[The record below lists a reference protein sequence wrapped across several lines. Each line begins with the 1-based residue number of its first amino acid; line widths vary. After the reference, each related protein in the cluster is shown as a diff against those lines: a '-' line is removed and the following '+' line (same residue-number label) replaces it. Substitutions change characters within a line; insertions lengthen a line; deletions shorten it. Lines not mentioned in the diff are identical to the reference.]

1 MADTQTV
8 ISDVKLFIERLKKEL
23 PEVFGNPN
31 APAGA
36 PAEQNTPADSNKV
49 LYNGDLYEAR
59 MYLTPDQEEGVAFD
73 GTVFHIYL
81 QSKNSDPSA
90 LVTAWLREKAN
101 ETLKAKTK
109 EWAEKIGVEYNNI
122 VIKDQRTCW
131 ASCSGKKNIN
141 YSYRIVK
148 MPLAV
153 QDYLIVH
160 ELCHLVHMN
169 HGQEYWQLV
178 AQFCP
183 DYKSH
188 RRWLNEN
195 KGAVFAEV
203 ELTYREPAE
212 ETAPAEEASPA
223 ETAANQPSAAERPSV
238 QSAQAPAEQ
247 SEAPQ
252 EPTPQNAAPAAQNTP
267 TENN

>member
-1 MADTQTV
+1 MADTQSV

-23 PEVFGNPN
+23 PEVFGQPDAKPGTAAADTAS
-31 APAGA
+31 APG
-36 PAEQNTPADSNKV
+36 DNKV
-49 LYNGDLYEAR
+49 LYNGDLFEAR
-59 MYLTPDQEEGVAFD
+59 MYVTPDQEEGVAFD

-81 QSKNSDPSA
+81 QAKSSDPSA
-90 LVTAWLREKAN
+90 LVTSWLREKAN

-109 EWAEKIGVEYNNI
+109 EWAEKIGVEFNNI
-122 VIKDQRTCW
+122 VIKDQKTCW

-153 QDYLIVH
+153 QDYLMVH

-178 AQFCP
+178 AQFSP
-183 DYKSH
+183 DYKNH

-195 KGAVFAEV
+195 KGSIFAEV
-203 ELTYREPAE
+203 ELAYHEEAE
-212 ETAPAEEASPA
+212 ETGKETADAAPQHATQNPPAEIPA
-223 ETAANQPSAAERPSV
+223 DS
-238 QSAQAPAEQ
+238 
-247 SEAPQ
+247 Q
-252 EPTPQNAAPAAQNTP
+252 EPAKEQP
-267 TENN
+267 TAEAGSAES

>member
-1 MADTQTV
+1 MADTQSV

-23 PEVFGNPN
+23 PEVFGQPDAKPGTAAADTAS
-31 APAGA
+31 APG
-36 PAEQNTPADSNKV
+36 DNKV
-49 LYNGDLYEAR
+49 LYNGDLFEAR
-59 MYLTPDQEEGVAFD
+59 MYVTPDQEEGVAFD

-81 QSKNSDPSA
+81 QAKSSDPSA
-90 LVTAWLREKAN
+90 LVTSWLREKAN

-109 EWAEKIGVEYNNI
+109 EWAEKIGVEFNNI
-122 VIKDQRTCW
+122 VIKDQKTCW

-153 QDYLIVH
+153 QDYLMVH

-178 AQFCP
+178 AQFSP
-183 DYKSH
+183 DYKNH

-195 KGAVFAEV
+195 KGSIFAEV
-203 ELTYREPAE
+203 EIAYHEEAE
-212 ETAPAEEASPA
+212 ETGKETADAAPQHATQNPPA
-223 ETAANQPSAAERPSV
+223 ETPADSQEPAKEQPAAEAG
-238 QSAQAPAEQ
+238 SAE
-247 SEAPQ
+247 S
-252 EPTPQNAAPAAQNTP
+252 
-267 TENN
+267 

>member
-1 MADTQTV
+1 MADTQSV
-8 ISDVKLFIERLKKEL
+8 VSDVKLFIERLKKEL
-23 PEVFGNPN
+23 PEVFGQADGNKNN
-31 APAGA
+31 AEAAHSG
-36 PAEQNTPADSNKV
+36 DNKV
-49 LYNGDLYEAR
+49 LYNGKLYEAR

-73 GTVFHIYL
+73 GTIFHIYL
-81 QSKNSDPSA
+81 QSKNADPSA
-90 LVTAWLREKAN
+90 LVTTWLRNKAN
-101 ETLKAKTK
+101 ETLKAKTA
-109 EWAEKIGVEYNNI
+109 EWAQKIGVEFNNI

-131 ASCSGKKNIN
+131 ASCAGKKNIK

-153 QDYLIVH
+153 QDYLMVH

-195 KGAVFAEV
+195 KGSIFDEV
-203 ELTYREPAE
+203 ELTYQTPADDSAPQTPAQE
-212 ETAPAEEASPA
+212 ENT
-223 ETAANQPSAAERPSV
+223 
-238 QSAQAPAEQ
+238 SAQ
-247 SEAPQ
+247 
-252 EPTPQNAAPAAQNTP
+252 
-267 TENN
+267 

>member
-1 MADTQTV
+1 MADTQSV

-23 PEVFGNPN
+23 PEVFGQPDAKPGTAAADTAS
-31 APAGA
+31 APG
-36 PAEQNTPADSNKV
+36 DNKV
-49 LYNGDLYEAR
+49 LYNGDLFEAR
-59 MYLTPDQEEGVAFD
+59 MYVTPDQEEGVAFD

-81 QSKNSDPSA
+81 QAKSSDPSA
-90 LVTAWLREKAN
+90 LVTSWLREKAN

-109 EWAEKIGVEYNNI
+109 EWAEKIGVEFNNI
-122 VIKDQRTCW
+122 VIKDQKTCW

-153 QDYLIVH
+153 QDYLMVH

-178 AQFCP
+178 AQFSP
-183 DYKSH
+183 DYKNH

-195 KGAVFAEV
+195 KGSIFAEV
-203 ELTYREPAE
+203 ELAYHEEAE
-212 ETAPAEEASPA
+212 ETGKETADAAPQHATQNPPAEIPADRPKPAKEQPTAEAGSA
-223 ETAANQPSAAERPSV
+223 ES
-238 QSAQAPAEQ
+238 
-247 SEAPQ
+247 
-252 EPTPQNAAPAAQNTP
+252 
-267 TENN
+267 

>member
-1 MADTQTV
+1 MADTQSV
-8 ISDVKLFIERLKKEL
+8 VSDVKLFIERLKKEL
-23 PEVFGNPN
+23 PEVFGGTDAQAGNE
-31 APAGA
+31 GA
-36 PAEQNTPADSNKV
+36 PAAGENKV
-49 LYNGDLYEAR
+49 LYNGDLLEAR

-81 QSKNSDPSA
+81 KEKTSDPSA
-90 LVTAWLREKAN
+90 LVTAWLRNKAN

-109 EWAEKIGVEYNNI
+109 EWANKIGVEFNNI

-153 QDYLIVH
+153 QDYLMVH

-169 HGQEYWQLV
+169 HGQEYWELV

-183 DYKSH
+183 DYKHH

-195 KGAVFAEV
+195 KGSIFAEV
-203 ELTYREPAE
+203 ELAYKEDALEEEPL
-212 ETAPAEEASPA
+212 
-223 ETAANQPSAAERPSV
+223 
-238 QSAQAPAEQ
+238 
-247 SEAPQ
+247 
-252 EPTPQNAAPAAQNTP
+252 PQNVNSNGTP
-267 TENN
+267 SPGEKTED

>member
-1 MADTQTV
+1 MADTQSV
-8 ISDVKLFIERLKKEL
+8 VSDVKLFIERLKKEL
-23 PEVFGNPN
+23 PEVFGQADGNKN
-31 APAGA
+31 NAEAAPAG
-36 PAEQNTPADSNKV
+36 DNKV
-49 LYNGDLYEAR
+49 LYNGNLYEAR

-73 GTVFHIYL
+73 GTIFHIYL
-81 QSKNSDPSA
+81 QSKNADPSA
-90 LVTAWLREKAN
+90 LVTTWLRNKAN
-101 ETLKAKTK
+101 ETLKAKTA
-109 EWAEKIGVEYNNI
+109 EWAQKIGVEFNNI

-153 QDYLIVH
+153 QDYLMVH

-195 KGAVFAEV
+195 KGSIFAEV
-203 ELTYREPAE
+203 ELTYQEPADDSAPQTPAQE
-212 ETAPAEEASPA
+212 ENT
-223 ETAANQPSAAERPSV
+223 
-238 QSAQAPAEQ
+238 SAQ
-247 SEAPQ
+247 
-252 EPTPQNAAPAAQNTP
+252 
-267 TENN
+267 

>member
-1 MADTQTV
+1 MADTQSV

-23 PEVFGNPN
+23 PEVFGKPD
-31 APAGA
+31 AAAASSGA
-36 PAEQNTPADSNKV
+36 PETPAEGNKV
-49 LYNGDLYEAR
+49 LYNGDLFEAR

-73 GTVFHIYL
+73 GTVFHVYL
-81 QSKNSDPSA
+81 QSKESDPAA
-90 LVTAWLREKAN
+90 LVTAWLRAKAN

-109 EWAEKIGVEYNNI
+109 EWADKIGVEFNNI

-153 QDYLIVH
+153 QDYLMVH

-169 HGQEYWQLV
+169 HGQEYWELV

-183 DYKSH
+183 DYKHH
-188 RRWLNEN
+188 RRWLNDN
-195 KGAVFAEV
+195 KGSIFADV
-203 ELTYREPAE
+203 ELTYREEPETDETQTSAPD
-212 ETAPAEEASPA
+212 ETANIPSPA
-223 ETAANQPSAAERPSV
+223 DGP
-238 QSAQAPAEQ
+238 
-247 SEAPQ
+247 
-252 EPTPQNAAPAAQNTP
+252 AAPADDAP
-267 TENN
+267 ADSHE

>member
-1 MADTQTV
+1 MADTQSV
-8 ISDVKLFIERLKKEL
+8 VSDVKLFIERLKKEL
-23 PEVFGNPN
+23 PEVFGKQDSSAAEQT
-31 APAGA
+31 APAD
-36 PAEQNTPADSNKV
+36 ENKV
-49 LYNGDLYEAR
+49 LYNGNFYEAH

-73 GTVFHIYL
+73 GEIFHVYL
-81 QSKNSDPSA
+81 HTKESDPSA
-90 LVTAWLREKAN
+90 LVTVWLREKAN
-101 ETLKAKTK
+101 ETLKDKTK

-122 VIKDQRTCW
+122 IIKDQRTCW

-141 YSYRIVK
+141 YSYRIIK

-188 RRWLNEN
+188 RRWLNDN
-195 KGAVFAEV
+195 KGSIFAEV
-203 ELTYREPAE
+203 ELTYREP
-212 ETAPAEEASPA
+212 
-223 ETAANQPSAAERPSV
+223 
-238 QSAQAPAEQ
+238 
-247 SEAPQ
+247 
-252 EPTPQNAAPAAQNTP
+252 PTDDQK
-267 TENN
+267 ENNPKN

>member
-1 MADTQTV
+1 MADTQSV
-8 ISDVKLFIERLKKEL
+8 VSDVKLFIERLKKEL
-23 PEVFGNPN
+23 PEVFGQANGNKNN
-31 APAGA
+31 AEAAHSG
-36 PAEQNTPADSNKV
+36 DNKV
-49 LYNGDLYEAR
+49 LYNGKLYEAR

-73 GTVFHIYL
+73 GTIFHIYL
-81 QSKNSDPSA
+81 QSKNADPSA
-90 LVTAWLREKAN
+90 LVTTWLRNKAD
-101 ETLKAKTK
+101 ETLKAKTA
-109 EWAEKIGVEYNNI
+109 EWAQKIGVEFNNI

-153 QDYLIVH
+153 QDYLMVH

-195 KGAVFAEV
+195 KGSIFAEV
-203 ELTYREPAE
+203 ELAYR
-212 ETAPAEEASPA
+212 
-223 ETAANQPSAAERPSV
+223 
-238 QSAQAPAEQ
+238 
-247 SEAPQ
+247 APQ
-252 EPTPQNAAPAAQNTP
+252 EEAAPPPPTQEENTP
-267 TENN
+267 AR

>member
-1 MADTQTV
+1 MADTQSV

-23 PEVFGNPN
+23 PEVFGQPDAQPGTAAADTAS
-31 APAGA
+31 APG
-36 PAEQNTPADSNKV
+36 DNKV
-49 LYNGDLYEAR
+49 LYNGDLFEAR
-59 MYLTPDQEEGVAFD
+59 MYVTPDQEEGVAFD

-81 QSKNSDPSA
+81 QAKSSDPSA
-90 LVTAWLREKAN
+90 LVTSWLREKAN

-109 EWAEKIGVEYNNI
+109 EWAEKIGVEFNNI
-122 VIKDQRTCW
+122 VIKDQKTCW

-153 QDYLIVH
+153 QDYLMVH

-178 AQFCP
+178 AQFSP
-183 DYKSH
+183 DYKNH

-195 KGAVFAEV
+195 KGSIFAEV
-203 ELTYREPAE
+203 ELAYHEEAE
-212 ETAPAEEASPA
+212 ETGK
-223 ETAANQPSAAERPSV
+223 ETADAAPQHATQNPPADPPADRPKPAKEQPAAEAG
-238 QSAQAPAEQ
+238 SAE
-247 SEAPQ
+247 S
-252 EPTPQNAAPAAQNTP
+252 
-267 TENN
+267 

>member
-23 PEVFGNPN
+23 PEVFGQPN

-90 LVTAWLREKAN
+90 LVTAWLRNKAN

-223 ETAANQPSAAERPSV
+223 ETAANQPPAAESSSA
-238 QSAQAPAEQ
+238 QSAQAPTEQ
-247 SEAPQ
+247 SKTPQ